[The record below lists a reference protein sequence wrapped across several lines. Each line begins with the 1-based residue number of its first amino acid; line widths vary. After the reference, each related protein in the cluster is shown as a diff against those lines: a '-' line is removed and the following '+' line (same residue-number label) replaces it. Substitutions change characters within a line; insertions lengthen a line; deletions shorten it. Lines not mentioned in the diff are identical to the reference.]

1 MQDKEIHILLED
13 QQKINQ
19 FARLNNRL
27 EEFKDDMKSKKT
39 EIQTLEDAG
48 TDMMMLEDD
57 DEKIP
62 YQIGEVFVEMT
73 QDEVQETLDKTKET
87 LEEEVTKLEEKANE
101 IKSQMSDSG
110 NCYIF
115 FTVILKD
122 YMDAPKLNTL
132 LALCASKNSNEF
144 FQQLSFLLASELRHL
159 LTSF

>member
-1 MQDKEIHILLED
+1 MGRDSCRYYDTSLLFNCKMSQNEDKEIHILLED

-48 TDMMMLEDD
+48 TDMMMLEDG

-73 QDEVQETLDKTKET
+73 QDEVQETLDKSKET
-87 LEEEVTKLEEKANE
+87 LEEEVTKLEGKAEE
-101 IKSQMSDSG
+101 IKGQMSNLKTHLYAKFG
-110 NCYIF
+110 NAIN
-115 FTVILKD
+115 LEND
-122 YMDAPKLNTL
+122 D
-132 LALCASKNSNEF
+132 E
-144 FQQLSFLLASELRHL
+144 
-159 LTSF
+159 

>member
-1 MQDKEIHILLED
+1 MPINHRAMGRPEPGKPEDKEIHILLED

-62 YQIGEVFVEMT
+62 YQIGEVFVAMT
-73 QDEVQETLDKTKET
+73 QDEVQET
-87 LEEEVTKLEEKANE
+87 LEEEVTKLEGKAEE
-101 IKSQMSDSG
+101 IKAQMS
-110 NCYIF
+110 N
-115 FTVILKD
+115 LK
-122 YMDAPKLNTL
+122 T
-132 LALCASKNSNEF
+132 
-144 FQQLSFLLASELRHL
+144 HL
-159 LTSF
+159 YAKFG

>member
-27 EEFKDDMKSKKT
+27 EEFKDDMKTKKT
-39 EIQTLEDAG
+39 EIQTLEDTG

-101 IKSQMSDSG
+101 IKSQMSDLKTHLYAKFG
-110 NCYIF
+110 NAIN
-115 FTVILKD
+115 LEKD
-122 YMDAPKLNTL
+122 VVV
-132 LALCASKNSNEF
+132 SSN
-144 FQQLSFLLASELRHL
+144 QD
-159 LTSF
+159 